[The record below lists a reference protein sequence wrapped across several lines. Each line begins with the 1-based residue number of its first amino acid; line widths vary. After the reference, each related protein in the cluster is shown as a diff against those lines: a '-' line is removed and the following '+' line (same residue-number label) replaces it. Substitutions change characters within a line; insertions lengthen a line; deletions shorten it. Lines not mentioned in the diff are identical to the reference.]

1 MQELNTLTANIQRQW
16 LARILD
22 GSKKIEYRDATDYWL
37 SRLERVG
44 PPPFRLRLINGMR
57 PDSPEATL
65 LVDRVDIDV
74 LTGQIR
80 LHIQEILEVI
90 RWNPAWHLQYLPLQ
104 PEPSLDPVSL
114 FKELLAESNIRLT
127 VPSSVLESLLPG
139 MPITFALPLTDD
151 TYERFAEAPEG
162 IFTVWLETDNRVR
175 QVALLRA
182 YDRIFEDVVDYTVV
196 ASPGMRLTRV
206 GAPRSP
212 ETVRQV

>member
-1 MQELNTLTANIQRQW
+1 MQELNTLTANIQREW

-65 LVDRVDIDV
+65 LVGRVDIDV

-80 LHIQEILEVI
+80 LHIKEILEAI
-90 RWNPAWHLQYLPLQ
+90 RWNPTWHLQYPPLQ
-104 PEPSLDPVSL
+104 PEPPLDLAAL
-114 FKELLAESNIRLT
+114 FEKPLAESNIRLA
-127 VPSSVLESLLPG
+127 VSSSVLESLLPG
-139 MPITFALPLTDD
+139 APITFALPLTEDA
-151 TYERFAEAPEG
+151 YKQFAEAPER
-162 IFTVWLETDNRVR
+162 IFSVWLEADNQVR
-175 QVALLRA
+175 QVALLGA

-196 ASPGMRLTRV
+196 AP
-206 GAPRSP
+206 P
-212 ETVRQV
+212 ESA